1 MEEKKMTVAESQ
13 EAQPQPQEMEPQ
25 GQRNITD
32 AVLQRINEL
41 VEAGQIQMP
50 ANYNPGNALKE
61 AWLILQNTEDK
72 NKQPALQVC
81 TKISI
86 VNALLDMCIQGLSPA
101 KKQCY
106 FIVRGNLLT
115 LSRSYF
121 GTIAV
126 LKRLKG
132 VEDVFAQV
140 VYRGD
145 VFEYII
151 DGGNII
157 VTKHEQKLENIDMSN
172 IVGAYCTIEKDGK
185 KRSEI
190 MTMAQIKQSWS
201 HRTNNGST
209 QNEFP
214 DQMAKRTVINRGA
227 KMYVNTSDD
236 SDLMAAAIN
245 HSTEAE
251 YEDGPVE
258 NGDPISI
265 PAPAHA
271 ALPEAKPISELPMDT
286 AKAQEPV
293 PVTERRRPG
302 F

>member
-1 MEEKKMTVAESQ
+1 MEQKNTKMAEVP
-13 EAQPQPQEMEPQ
+13 EAQPQKMEPQ
-25 GQRNITD
+25 DQLAKNVSDT
-32 AVLQRINEL
+32 VLKRINEL
-41 VEAGQIQMP
+41 VEAGQIKMP
-50 ANYNPGNALKE
+50 TGYNPGNALKA
-61 AWLILQNTEDK
+61 AWLILQTVEDK
-72 NKQPALQVC
+72 NKNPALQVC
-81 TKISI
+81 TKTSI
-86 VNALLDMCIQGLSPA
+86 VNSLFDMCIQGLSPA

-106 FIVRGNLLT
+106 FIVRGDLLT

-121 GTIAV
+121 GTVAV

-145 VFEYII
+145 VFEYVI

-157 VTKHEQKLENIDMSN
+157 VTKHEQKLENIDMNN
-172 IVGAYCTIEKDGK
+172 IVGAYCTIVKDSK
-185 KRSEI
+185 QRSEV
-190 MTMAQIKQSWS
+190 MTMAQIKQSWT
-201 HRTNNGST
+201 HRSNNGGV

-236 SDLMAAAIN
+236 ADELVEAIN

-251 YEDGPVE
+251 YEDAPVE
-258 NGDPISI
+258 NGEPISI
-265 PAPAHA
+265 PAQVQP
-271 ALPEAKPISELPMDT
+271 ALPEAQPANELPVPT
-286 AKAQEPV
+286 GKVAEPV
-293 PVTERRRPG
+293 PERRRPG